1 MKISSIKKQF
11 SLLTLSLLVI
21 VTSLCSMLFAVSSLA
36 STHPVD
42 SVAVSQQPAS
52 LKISTH
58 KGQFVDQYNRTIIYR
73 GINLSGSSKL
83 PYTADCENKTSFCNN
98 VSFVGRPFPLD
109 EADIHFKRLKLWGF
123 NFIRLIVTW
132 EALEHAGPKQYDDEY
147 ISYMRQIILKAKTYG
162 FTVLIDSHQ
171 DVWSRFTGGDGAPLW
186 TLEKVGFNIENFKA
200 TNAALTYNDPNEKIP
215 TMIWPTNYT
224 KLGSATM
231 FSLFFAGNDFAPK
244 TKIDGLPVQDFL
256 QQHYINA
263 FVHLAKAIKD
273 LDNVVGFDV
282 MNEPHPGY
290 IGQENLNNYTH
301 FPLKNL
307 ATPTPAQS
315 FALGAG
321 YSVEVANWKVGLLG
335 LEEDGTV
342 TVNENKLSAWAEPS
356 KDVWLE
362 NGIWQKDGDK
372 FKLTNKHYFS
382 QINDRKVNFSQDYY
396 VPFLLDFT
404 QAIRAVIPETLMF
417 YENPFISEMPKI
429 DHIENVV
436 NATHWYDQ
444 ITLIKKRYLSWV
456 TLNLST
462 GKPVFGS
469 ENIDGYL
476 SEKLERVIKHAHY
489 LGDDAPTLV
498 GELGIPFDLSNG
510 AAFEPISQGEWDFSE
525 QNLALDRSLRTM
537 ERSAANYSLWNYTP
551 DNSNKHGDLWNGED
565 LSIFSPDQVDPNI
578 KNDIN
583 NGGRA
588 LRSAVRPFASAING
602 YIEKASFDMQTG
614 RYELLFIS
622 TPLHKNNVPTIIHLP
637 DLYYQEGFD
646 RELSDGELTAT
657 NDPNIW
663 HYFSLNSQ
671 TSHQLIIVP
680 KVAMERISER
690 IWWKSIFVS
699 LLFISL
705 LVIFFRR
712 KRIKK
717 NHR

>member
-1 MKISSIKKQF
+1 MKITSIKKQF
-11 SLLTLSLLVI
+11 SLLTFSLLVT
-21 VTSLCSMLFAVSSLA
+21 VASLCSMLFSVSSLA
-36 STHPVD
+36 STHAAD
-42 SVAVSQQPAS
+42 SVTASQQPAS

-58 KGQFVDQYNRTIIYR
+58 KGQFIDQYHRTIIYR

-83 PYTADCENKTSFCNN
+83 PYTTDCKNKTSFCKN

-109 EADIHFKRLKLWGF
+109 KADRHFERLQSWGF

-132 EALEHAGPKQYDDEY
+132 EALEHAGPKQYDNDY
-147 ISYMRQIILKAKTYG
+147 ISYIRLIIMKAKTYG

-186 TLEKVGFNIENFKA
+186 TLEKVGFNIDNFKA

-224 KLGSATM
+224 KLGAATM

-244 TKIDGLPVQDFL
+244 TKIDGIPAQDFL
-256 QQHYINA
+256 QQHYIGA

-290 IGQENLNNYTH
+290 IGQADLTTYTR

-315 FALGAG
+315 LALGAG

-335 LEEDGTV
+335 LEQDGT
-342 TVNENKLSAWAEPS
+342 TIVNKDNLSAWTEPA

-362 NGIWQKDGDK
+362 NGLWQKEGGK
-372 FKLTNKHYFS
+372 FTLPNEHYFS
-382 QINDRKVNFSQDYY
+382 QINDRKVNFTQDYY

-404 QAIRAVIPETLMF
+404 QAIRAVMPETLMF
-417 YENPFISEMPKI
+417 YENPFTSEMPKI
-429 DHIENVV
+429 DHLENVV

-462 GKPVFGS
+462 GKPVFG
-469 ENIDGYL
+469 EKDIDSYL
-476 SEKLERVIKHAHY
+476 SGKLERVIKHAHF

-510 AAFEPISQGEWDFSE
+510 AAFEKNSQGQWDFSE

-537 ERSAANYSLWNYTP
+537 ERASANYSLWNYTP
-551 DNSNKHGDLWNGED
+551 DNSNKRGDIWNGED
-565 LSIFSPDQVDPNI
+565 LSIFSPDQVDPTI

-588 LRSAVRPFASAING
+588 LRAAVRPFASAING
-602 YIEKASFDMQTG
+602 HIEKTSFDMQTG
-614 RYELLFIS
+614 QYKLQFSS
-622 TPLHKNNVPTIIHLP
+622 TPLHKNNVPTVIHLP
-637 DLYYQEGFD
+637 ALYYQAGFD
-646 RELSDGELTAT
+646 SELSDGELTAT
-657 NDPNIW
+657 DDPSIW
-663 HYFSLNSQ
+663 HYFKSNEQSL
-671 TSHQLIIVP
+671 HELMIVP
-680 KVAMERISER
+680 TVEMARVSEG
-690 IWWKSIFVS
+690 IWWKTILVSI
-699 LLFISL
+699 LFISL
-705 LVIFFRR
+705 LVIFFSR
-712 KRIKK
+712 KKLANK
-717 NHR
+717 